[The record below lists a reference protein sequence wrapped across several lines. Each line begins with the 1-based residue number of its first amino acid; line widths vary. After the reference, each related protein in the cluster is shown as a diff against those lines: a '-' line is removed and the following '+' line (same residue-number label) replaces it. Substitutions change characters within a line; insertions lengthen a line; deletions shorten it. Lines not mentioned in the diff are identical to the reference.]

1 MVVVVVVVG
10 VLDINTTPGYTTQ
23 LCSALDC
30 GNRPLRGWKRGSRVF
45 KWLRNL
51 WKSPN
56 IINLFQHFCQPI
68 SSSKNPQPL

>member
-1 MVVVVVVVG
+1 MVVVVVG

-45 KWLRNL
+45 KWLKNL
-51 WKSPN
+51 W
-56 IINLFQHFCQPI
+56 
-68 SSSKNPQPL
+68 